1 MSHFYF
7 DSKVALLRLNDD
19 MEGKKCFQLGHK
31 DKIPDSSHDNSH
43 SYKKSE
49 YKNANNGETTNNDE
63 EDEIR
68 SLAKAS
74 SSNANVLEK

>member
-31 DKIPDSSHDNSH
+31 DKIPDSSHDKSH